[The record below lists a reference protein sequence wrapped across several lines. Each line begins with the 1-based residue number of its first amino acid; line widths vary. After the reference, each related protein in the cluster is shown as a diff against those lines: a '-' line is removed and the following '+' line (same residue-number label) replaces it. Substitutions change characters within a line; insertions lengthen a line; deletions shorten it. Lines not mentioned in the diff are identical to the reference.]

1 MKCLALLFVLILYLP
16 TVFAEE
22 ITINLTLDILPD
34 EKNIACNTS
43 IDIETE
49 KDIYQN
55 GERIAFKNLIGD
67 RNHEFI
73 IEYWI
78 EDLDGNILKRRTK
91 TKNLNTKYFT
101 PKIVEENNLLIIKN
115 KLYLDCEGA
124 DKTYSEKIILV
135 KNPDF
140 SKENKNSDF
149 FENDLSKYI
158 DTKQKPELRK
168 DDNTVEILSEK
179 TVYKSENEK
188 KRKITFY
195 MMFATF
201 LVLLFILIFKKKIFD
216 KFI

>member
-1 MKCLALLFVLILYLP
+1 MKCPALLFVLILYLP
-16 TVFAEE
+16 TVFAGE

-34 EKNIACNTS
+34 EKNTACNTY

-67 RNHEFI
+67 RNHGFI

-78 EDLDGNILKRRTK
+78 EDLDGNILKKRTK

-115 KLYLDCEGA
+115 ELYLDCEGA

-140 SKENKNSDF
+140 SKENKNTDF
-149 FENDLSKYI
+149 FENDLSKYT
-158 DTKQKPELRK
+158 DTKPKPELRK
-168 DDNTVEILSEK
+168 DDNTVEILSGK